1 MGGEDQVG
9 LLGRSARLNQDL
21 LVEREA
27 TAVADRH
34 RVADDAAARVDAGLA
49 WTVVHGDS

>member
-1 MGGEDQVG
+1 MESRIISPWAGDQVG

-27 TAVADRH
+27 RAVA
-34 RVADDAAARVDAGLA
+34 
-49 WTVVHGDS
+49 